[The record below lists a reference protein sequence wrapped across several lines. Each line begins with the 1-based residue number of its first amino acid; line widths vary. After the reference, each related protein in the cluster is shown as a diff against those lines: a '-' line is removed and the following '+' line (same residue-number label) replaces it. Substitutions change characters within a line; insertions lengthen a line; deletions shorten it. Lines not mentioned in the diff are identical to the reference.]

1 MSPELQAQM
10 EEGRKLAR
18 LDAREHPAEREPRRD
33 HTPVQPAPKP
43 APTVT
48 VRQPSRLRRALGALL
63 GNGNKNEGS

>member
-1 MSPELQAQM
+1 VSPELQAQM

-18 LDAREHPAEREPRRD
+18 LDARENPAEREPRRD
-33 HTPVQPAPKP
+33 AAPAQPAPKP

-63 GNGNKNEGS
+63 GGGDKTEGN